1 MCLAIRRNLTNVFLL
16 RDVKA
21 SEPQAADDGLYF
33 YSCSC
38 RGSKGSHGSW
48 TMSRPESCVK
58 GVPIWYLIG
67 HIIF

>member
-33 YSCSC
+33 
-38 RGSKGSHGSW
+38 SHVLAGGPRAVTVGGLCQGQSH
-48 TMSRPESCVK
+48 V
-58 GVPIWYLIG
+58 
-67 HIIF
+67 